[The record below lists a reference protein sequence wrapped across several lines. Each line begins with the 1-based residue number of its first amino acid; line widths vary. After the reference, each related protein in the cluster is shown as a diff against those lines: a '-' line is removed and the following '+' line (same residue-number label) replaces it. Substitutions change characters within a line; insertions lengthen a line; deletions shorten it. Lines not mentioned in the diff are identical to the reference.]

1 MSDMQQDAR
10 RWALKEVYGMTTIP
24 PNQDYETL
32 IKAVLICAK
41 GDGVLAPEERNWLVG
56 RAAAYRMSGYELA
69 KTYSADEDLL
79 EVLSEAPTM
88 NASGRRLVIYLAFQA
103 CGADGDLHPEERA
116 QINKMA
122 SYLGVS
128 EDVVNQIEQFCIEEA
143 EMRKKRVS
151 LMFPQG
157 IPY

>member
-1 MSDMQQDAR
+1 MSDMQEDAR
-10 RWALKEVYGMTTIP
+10 LWALKEVYGMKTIP
-24 PNQDYETL
+24 PDGDYETVV
-32 IKAVLICAK
+32 KAVLICAK

-69 KTYSADEDLL
+69 KTYQADEDLL
-79 EVLSEAPTM
+79 EVLSQAATM
-88 NASGRRLVIYLAFQA
+88 DASGRRLVIYLAFQA
-103 CGADGDLHPEERA
+103 CAADGDLHPDERA

-128 EDVVNQIEQFCIEEA
+128 EDVVNQIEQFCIDEA
-143 EMRKKRVS
+143 EMREKRVS

-157 IPY
+157 LPY